1 MFIRLYS
8 DTKDDKMK
16 KMEWSLPRRKKKN
29 IYMIYINQT
38 EMDHNLLFF
47 RTQYKKKLAN
57 VH

>member
-16 KMEWSLPRRKKKN
+16 KMEWSLPRRKY

-38 EMDHNLLFF
+38 EMVHNLLFF